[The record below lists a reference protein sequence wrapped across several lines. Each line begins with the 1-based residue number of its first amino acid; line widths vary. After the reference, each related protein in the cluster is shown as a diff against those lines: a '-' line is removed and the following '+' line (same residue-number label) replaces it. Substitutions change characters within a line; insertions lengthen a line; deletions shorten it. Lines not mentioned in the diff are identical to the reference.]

1 MYPTRSTRREE
12 RARRRAEE
20 ALERGNREL
29 ATMVARG
36 RASAVEEREV
46 LDRDHQGGMGGGMGD
61 QGGRCGRQVGTRRRG
76 ACVALDQDE
85 VEVLEVVVAAHGNQA
100 IEEIREAAEEEIVEE
115 VGPADLAVGEV
126 VELEEEEDLEEVD
139 GESEVEHIGVDEA
152 DIEQQREQSGHV
164 GEDLVE
170 GADDDQVAQDV
181 HAELEVAQMV
191 EVDGSADS
199 PLSDTI
205 DLTDSPAPSQ
215 RCFFIFPVSTE

>member
-1 MYPTRSTRREE
+1 
-12 RARRRAEE
+12 
-20 ALERGNREL
+20 
-29 ATMVARG
+29 
-36 RASAVEEREV
+36 
-46 LDRDHQGGMGGGMGD
+46 
-61 QGGRCGRQVGTRRRG
+61 
-76 ACVALDQDE
+76 VALDQDE

-139 GESEVEHIGVDEA
+139 GESGVEHIGVDEA
-152 DIEQQREQSGHV
+152 DIEQQREQGGHV

-215 RCFFIFPVSTE
+215 RSLDPLQCPVCLDLLRGLPDWKEVVSTPCGHLFCNTCLATALRRVWYCPACRKRTKPGDAIKIFL